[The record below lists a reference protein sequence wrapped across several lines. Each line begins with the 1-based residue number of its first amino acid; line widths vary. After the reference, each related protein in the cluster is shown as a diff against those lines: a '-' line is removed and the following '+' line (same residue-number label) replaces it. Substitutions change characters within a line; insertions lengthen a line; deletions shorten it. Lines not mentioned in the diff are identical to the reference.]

1 MTFRTKLLVVFILA
15 LLSSV
20 GVIALGVTIVAR
32 RAFDTLNQQ
41 YSDALVGQFER
52 EVDRH
57 KQNVANR
64 VQGIADAGDTVRMA
78 IDLSRPQA
86 DVSVYVNDAHGV
98 AQSHQLDFVDFVAND
113 GSIISSNEWP
123 ARFGYKMD
131 WVTQTADWTSAGA
144 FLTKVDTQDGPAVGL
159 MSVSTVRV
167 GDKNLYIV
175 GGERLGKDFLASL
188 VLPAGMRALLY
199 QNLDPNFDASNIVD
213 QSGPVTQGERFAPF
227 IEQQRSEPGERSFK
241 ILWSGTPMSAESFH
255 ALPLLGRSGELLGVL
270 LVGSSQTQVVSLEER
285 IALLASCVIAMG
297 LFFGL
302 LMSWWGAARVTRP
315 VRRLAEGAREVTE
328 GNWNARVD
336 VRGNDEMG
344 KLSRAFNRMTE
355 QLSDQR
361 ERLVQAERVA
371 AWRELARRLAHEL
384 KNPLFPL
391 QTTVENLRRAKE
403 QGGPEQFEEVFQEST
418 GILLS
423 EIDNLKKIIGRFS
436 DFARMPQPELARLNL
451 NDLVR
456 EIVKLFEAQFSAVG
470 RPPITPE
477 LHLEEGL
484 PPVQADA
491 TLLRRAIEN
500 LVLNA
505 MDAMPSGGV
514 LMLRTSHSGG
524 DVSLEVSDTGSGLT
538 PEECE
543 RLFTPY
549 YTTKQ
554 HGTGLGL
561 AIVQSV
567 VSDHGGRIAV
577 ESESG
582 VGTSF
587 HIHLPAK
594 PGLHVSP
601 GASHPVPAAPS
612 APAPAK
618 PAEPAQEEPSIAAAE
633 AVLAEEE
640 EASGEVATP
649 EIAESPAAEQP
660 SEESAAEPTPTELA
674 AALVEAAS
682 SETAEPEEAHDDEE
696 HHDSDE
702 HEHHAAEENHES
714 EEVHQSEDVHSG
726 VDARREGE

>member
-1 MTFRTKLLVVFILA
+1 MAGTGNAVTFRTKLLVVFVLA

-20 GVIALGVTIVAR
+20 GVIAVGVTIVAR
-32 RAFDTLNQQ
+32 RAFDTMNQE
-41 YSDALVGQFER
+41 YSDALVGQFQR

-57 KQNVANR
+57 KQGIANR
-64 VQGIADAGDTVRMA
+64 VQAIADANDTVRMA

-86 DVSVYVNDAHGV
+86 DVSVYVNDANGV
-98 AQSHQLDFVDFVAND
+98 SKSHQLDFLDFVAND

-131 WVTQTADWTSAGA
+131 WVTQMADWTPVGA
-144 FLTKVDTQDGPAVGL
+144 FLAKVDTQDGPAIGL
-159 MSVSTVRV
+159 MAVSTVRV
-167 GDKNLYIV
+167 GDQNLYVV
-175 GGERLGKDFLASL
+175 GGERLGKEFLGSL

-199 QNLDPNFDASNIVD
+199 LNLDPNFDAANIVD
-213 QSGPVTQGERFAPF
+213 QSGPVMQAERFAPF
-227 IEQQRSEPGERSFK
+227 IEQERKDRREQTFK
-241 ILWSGTPMSAESFH
+241 ILWAGTPMSAEGFH
-255 ALPLLGRSGELLGVL
+255 ALPLLGRANELLGVL
-270 LVGSSQTQVVSLEER
+270 LVGSSQRQMAALERR
-285 IALLASCVIAMG
+285 IALLALGVIAMG
-297 LFFGL
+297 LFFGM

-315 VRRLAEGAREVTE
+315 VRRLSEGARAVTE

-336 VRGNDEMG
+336 VRGHDEMG
-344 KLSRAFNRMTE
+344 QLSRAFNRMTE
-355 QLSDQR
+355 QLSEQR

-403 QGGPEQFEEVFQEST
+403 QGRERQFEEVFQEST

-423 EIDNLKKIIGRFS
+423 EIDNLKKIIRRFS
-436 DFARMPQPELARLNL
+436 DFARMPQPELARVNL

-456 EIVKLFEAQFSAVG
+456 DIMKLFEAQFSAVG

-484 PPVQADA
+484 PLVQADA

-505 MDAMPSGGV
+505 MDAMPAGGV
-514 LMLRTSHSGG
+514 LMLRTSHENGG
-524 DVSLEVSDTGSGLT
+524 VSLEVSDTGSGLT

-567 VSDHGGRIAV
+567 VSDHGGRISV
-577 ESESG
+577 ESEAG

-594 PGLHVSP
+594 PAQHAGVPVSHAIAP
-601 GASHPVPAAPS
+601 GPS
-612 APAPAK
+612 SATAPARA
-618 PAEPAQEEPSIAAAE
+618 AETSAASDESSTAAAE
-633 AVLAEEE
+633 AVLAEQ
-640 EASGEVATP
+640 EAGKRDETSGA
-649 EIAESPAAEQP
+649 PA
-660 SEESAAEPTPTELA
+660 
-674 AALVEAAS
+674 
-682 SETAEPEEAHDDEE
+682 EAHEDEGAGE
-696 HHDSDE
+696 TSE
-702 HEHHAAEENHES
+702 AHE
-714 EEVHQSEDVHSG
+714 SEDVHSG
-726 VDARREGE
+726 RDVGGEGD